1 MKSKKKHVLLN
12 LSVLLSI
19 FISCGALSSDNA
31 NIDKINNKP
40 INTRGNSMQYNEQE
54 QAVID
59 TVNYY
64 IAGVESKKD
73 AKENIEKAFYS
84 STNLHSVGEDG
95 KLKFLPRDAL
105 VQYVAGD
112 MPETKGEILDV
123 EVINDMALVK
133 VRLIL
138 KEFDFF
144 DYLTLLKLDS
154 GWKIVSKTFTII
166 DK

>member
-1 MKSKKKHVLLN
+1 MSY
-12 LSVLLSI
+12 
-19 FISCGALSSDNA
+19 NA
-31 NIDKINNKP
+31 
-40 INTRGNSMQYNEQE
+40 QE

-73 AKENIEKAFYS
+73 AKENIERAFYS
-84 STNLHSVGEDG
+84 STNLHSVGADG
-95 KLKFLPRDAL
+95 TLEFLPRDAL
-105 VQYVAGD
+105 VQYVTGD
-112 MPETKGEILDV
+112 MPETKGEILNV

-154 GWKIVSKTFTII
+154 GWKIVSKTFTIV

>member
-1 MKSKKKHVLLN
+1 
-12 LSVLLSI
+12 
-19 FISCGALSSDNA
+19 
-31 NIDKINNKP
+31 
-40 INTRGNSMQYNEQE
+40 
-54 QAVID
+54 
-59 TVNYY
+59 
-64 IAGVESKKD
+64 
-73 AKENIEKAFYS
+73 
-84 STNLHSVGEDG
+84 
-95 KLKFLPRDAL
+95 
-105 VQYVAGD
+105 
-112 MPETKGEILDV
+112 MPETIGEILAV